1 MSDIVYIRP
10 IDGKSKIFSNA
21 EVKEQQ
27 EVGKDSDGNPIYQ
40 EVSKGKYKGGAFPF
54 TKQYERP
61 LFDYFKKEF
70 SLDMSDEELQR
81 LVEKLKFK
89 DADGNII
96 TKADKTRMD
105 DPFFNHDGLSILAKE
120 NQFELL
126 KNNPA
131 HQIFLAYA
139 RNSYRY
145 HFEGEDSPQISS
157 RVKYVIIDPQ
167 SKVKQ
172 EHNSI
177 KSTKEAIKLLDKL
190 TAPKAKIVGTLL
202 TTLGITMQTDDFTVE
217 NELFKAINSDLKY
230 NSSTLM
236 RDKFIEL
243 CKLSTEELDLKFLI
257 YQAFN
262 SGYMKKTKN
271 GITLFGETIAF
282 EAAELDSYFN
292 NPNNEIV
299 KERLIEAMTK
309 EGFIL

>member
-10 IDGKSKIFSNA
+10 LDGKSKIFSNA
-21 EVKEQQ
+21 EVKENQ
-27 EVGKDSDGNPIYQ
+27 EVGKDADGNPIFQ
-40 EVSKGKYKGGAFPF
+40 EVSKGTYKGGAFPF
-54 TKQYERP
+54 TKQFLRP
-61 LFDYFKKEF
+61 LYDYFKKEF
-70 SLDMSDEELQR
+70 CLDISDEELQN
-81 LVEKLKFK
+81 LVTKLKFK
-89 DADGNII
+89 DSDGNAI
-96 TKADKTRMD
+96 TKADRTRMD
-105 DPFFNHDGLSILAKE
+105 DPFFNHDGLSIVAKE
-120 NQFELL
+120 NQFELI
-126 KNNPA
+126 KTNPA
-131 HQIFLAYA
+131 HQIFLSYA
-139 RNSYRY
+139 RASYRF
-145 HFEGEDSPQISS
+145 HAEGSDSPQISS
-157 RVKYVIIDPQ
+157 RVKYVIVDPQ
-167 SKVKQ
+167 SKIKQ

-190 TAPKAKIVGTLL
+190 TAPKAKIIGTLL
-202 TTLGITMQTDDFTVE
+202 TTLGITIKTDDFTVE

-230 NSSTLM
+230 DSATLM

-282 EAAELDSYFN
+282 ESAELDGYFN

-309 EGFIL
+309 EGFIV